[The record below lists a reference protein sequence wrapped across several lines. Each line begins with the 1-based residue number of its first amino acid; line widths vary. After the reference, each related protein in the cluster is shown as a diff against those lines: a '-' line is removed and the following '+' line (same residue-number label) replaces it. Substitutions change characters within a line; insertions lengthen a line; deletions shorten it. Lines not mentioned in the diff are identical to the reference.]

1 MIKEGNLLGTQKGLI
16 EKSVYINC
24 FPPKEVDTQENI
36 AAINA
41 TMKSV
46 ITRESDTPT
55 NTFWVQRQAGYL

>member
-1 MIKEGNLLGTQKGLI
+1 MLPLWEFSQY
-16 EKSVYINC
+16 S